1 MKKYSP
7 LLLIPPL
14 VVLLDQLTKHWVLQ
28 NIPLQH
34 AKPVWDGFFDLVHFR
49 NRGVAFSML
58 DDLQGSGHAWFFYV
72 ATLVAVVALFA
83 IYRKTPAGD
92 RKTQIPLAL
101 ILGGA
106 LGNFID
112 RLHLG
117 EVVDFLYFHWR
128 DRVADF
134 TVLGKHFHFLLAWPA
149 FNVADSA
156 ITCGA
161 LFLAVKV
168 LFLEPKSGDKR

>member
-1 MKKYSP
+1 MKKYLP
-7 LLLIPPL
+7 LLIYPAL
-14 VVLLDQLTKHWVLQ
+14 VVLFDQLSKHWVLQ
-28 NIPLQH
+28 NIALQH

-58 DDLQGSGHAWFFYV
+58 DDLQASGHQWFFYA
-72 ATLVAVVALFA
+72 ATLIAVAALFA
-83 IYRKTPAGD
+83 IYRKTPEGD

-106 LGNFID
+106 LGNLLD
-112 RLHLG
+112 RLQLD
-117 EVVDFLYFHWR
+117 EVVDFLYFHWH
-128 DRVADF
+128 DQVADF
-134 TVLGKHFHFLLAWPA
+134 TLLGRHFHFLLAWPA

-168 LFLEPKSGDKR
+168 LFLDPKSGVKG